1 MFPVVP
7 IVFAVLSVIVLGA
20 AVMVVT
26 NRNLFHSALYLI
38 LAFLGMAGLYILLE
52 AEFLAGVQ
60 VLIYVGAVAVLIL
73 FAIMLSGRYMQDPG
87 RQLNQQWPLAAI
99 FAVLFFGVLTF
110 VLLQVRWAT
119 VQAEVPGDYL
129 TRLGQDLM
137 GPYVLPFEVASVL
150 LLVAMVG
157 AILIAR
163 ER

>member
-1 MFPVVP
+1 MFPIVP

-38 LAFLGMAGLYILLE
+38 LAFLGMAGLYVLLE

-87 RQLNQQWPLAAI
+87 RQWNQQWPLAAI
-99 FAVLFFGVLTF
+99 FAVLFFGVLAF

-119 VQAEVPGDYL
+119 VQAEVPSDYL
-129 TRLGQDLM
+129 NRLGQALM